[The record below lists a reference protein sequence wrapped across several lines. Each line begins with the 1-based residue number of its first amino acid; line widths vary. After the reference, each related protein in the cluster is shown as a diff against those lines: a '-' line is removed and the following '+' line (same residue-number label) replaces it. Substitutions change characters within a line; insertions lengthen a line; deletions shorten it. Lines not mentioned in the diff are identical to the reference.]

1 MAKWSTKNN
10 WRLILCWLFCCLF
23 ANMLSVSLGL
33 QSHWHYPPPNPNP
46 PLLLPP
52 LHSLSRKMCSL
63 FEGKYCYTHITG
75 WHSIFFGTK
84 SNSFVG
90 SILFLIFMIIFF
102 DLWFLFSRMIQRR
115 KPLPKLVYNVMSDKE
130 LLKRLKEWNLSTK
143 GNRTVSNRVLHVGNT
158 IIRISALTSWSQRE
172 FTNRSR
178 WKKLFNPF
186 TF

>member
-1 MAKWSTKNN
+1 MAKQTTKNN

-46 PLLLPP
+46 PLLPP

-75 WHSIFFGTK
+75 WHSIFLALK
-84 SNSFVG
+84 AINLFVVFVFNFFYNY
-90 SILFLIFMIIFF
+90 FL
-102 DLWFLFSRMIQRR
+102 DLWFLSSRMIQRR

-143 GNRTVSNRVLHVGNT
+143 GNRTVST
-158 IIRISALTSWSQRE
+158 
-172 FTNRSR
+172 
-178 WKKLFNPF
+178 
-186 TF
+186 